1 MDSVPVAELR
11 TDPNTVARYAVS
23 RYSDIGAVVGVDR
36 ITTGFLNFVWRV
48 RGTGGSVIVK
58 VMAEFA
64 ASNPTIA
71 LDRRRVAVEAA
82 ALELLAPGGRLGSVC
97 GSMVHTPRLLDG
109 DPERGV
115 LIIEDFGSIPDLK
128 SWLGT
133 TNDSRLAG
141 NIGQEIGGFLGR
153 LHLHSNEDPE
163 IASRVENP
171 TIQKTRLEVQYRA
184 VSQLAAQA
192 SLGDASKIGAKA
204 EALGHSLNRR
214 GHVFIMGDLW
224 PQSLLISRQ
233 QVGVI
238 DWELAH
244 WGWPAQDVAHLAAHL
259 WMIEQTAA
267 EDDAKERA
275 RRTRVEFL
283 VGYREALGSRFDELF
298 GTTGVEH
305 SRIHAGAEILV
316 RTLGRFSDGYLY
328 GGLDPDSTLVKEA
341 VTVAAEHI
349 RSDPS
354 SDMFAPLLE

>member
-1 MDSVPVAELR
+1 MDSVPVAELG
-11 TDPNTVARYAVS
+11 TDPDIVAGYAAA
-23 RYSDIGAVVGVDR
+23 RCSDIGPVVSVDR

-64 ASNPTIA
+64 ASDPTIA

-82 ALELLAPGGRLGSVC
+82 ALKLLDPGGRLGEVC
-97 GSMVHTPRLLDG
+97 GSRVRTPRLLDC
-109 DPERGV
+109 DLERGV
-115 LIIEDFGSIPDLK
+115 LIIEDFGSIPDLTD
-128 SWLGT
+128 WLGT

-153 LHLHSNEDPE
+153 LHLQSNEDPE
-163 IASRVENP
+163 IASRVQNP
-171 TIQKTRLEVQYRA
+171 AIQQTRLEVQYRA
-184 VSQLAAQA
+184 VGQLAAQA
-192 SLGDASKIGAKA
+192 NLGDASEIGAKA
-204 EALGHSLNRR
+204 EALGQSFNRR

-224 PQSLLISRQ
+224 PQSLLVSRQ

-267 EDDAKERA
+267 GDGTRERA

-298 GTTGVEH
+298 GTTGIGQ
-305 SRIHAGAEILV
+305 SRIHAGAEIFV

-328 GGLDPDSTLVKEA
+328 GGLNRNSTLVKDA

-349 RSDPS
+349 RGDPS
-354 SDMFAPLLE
+354 SDMFSPLLE